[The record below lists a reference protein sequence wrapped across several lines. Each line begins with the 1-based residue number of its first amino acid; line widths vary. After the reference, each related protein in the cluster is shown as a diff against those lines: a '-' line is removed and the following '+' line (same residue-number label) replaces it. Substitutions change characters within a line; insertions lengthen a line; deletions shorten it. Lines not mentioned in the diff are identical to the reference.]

1 MTQQTKP
8 HRDPE
13 ALKDTPETMAANM
26 HDTGAASQADDKDA
40 NQDVAPAKPEKSHG
54 LFSGF
59 NNWIKKSRR
68 ASIEATPA
76 FIVNNSSNVL
86 GASHVATEMLMFKS
100 GLKGSKLIDNPSNP
114 INWIKEPAQKIGAD
128 IFKNSKTRDFSI
140 GEIFHGNPVQNVKRM
155 LFDTHAA
162 SLREVES
169 QIKAN
174 SELVSLGKQA
184 TKISLGNPW
193 QTRTTGT
200 GLFIWTVSTILPEH
214 KESDDEIERMA
225 KLRTLNPLGY
235 VGERLKQAV
244 WFPQWP
250 SHKREMLGLG
260 YLGIG
265 TFSMLGAWRNR
276 GELNP
281 AVIKDMELIGKG
293 LTQGYKF
300 NLAYFATGAISFIGG
315 LPLLFALDER
325 AAYSSYGSMVVARV
339 PLLPASIGAKIAK
352 KEEGWLYY
360 LIGKVTF
367 QIEDMLFSLIGG
379 ATKRVRPDGSIEIVD
394 HDELKKKSIAEA
406 KEEKIEAKE
415 HHQEQVSPMGME
427 HGHNDRHAHSKAVPS
442 TLVSG
447 GGTVQHAMPARAEAK
462 QQEMTEVR
470 V

>member
-1 MTQQTKP
+1 
-8 HRDPE
+8 
-13 ALKDTPETMAANM
+13 
-26 HDTGAASQADDKDA
+26 
-40 NQDVAPAKPEKSHG
+40 
-54 LFSGF
+54 
-59 NNWIKKSRR
+59 
-68 ASIEATPA
+68 
-76 FIVNNSSNVL
+76 
-86 GASHVATEMLMFKS
+86 MLMFKS
-100 GLKGSKLIDNPSNP
+100 GLKGGKLIDNPGNP

-140 GEIFHGNPVQNVKRM
+140 GEIFHGSPVQNVKRM

-169 QIKAN
+169 QIKGN
-174 SELVSLGKQA
+174 SELMSLGKGA

-214 KESDDEIERMA
+214 KESDDEIERMS

-325 AAYSSYGSMVVARV
+325 AAYSTYGSMVVARV

-379 ATKRVRPDGSIEIVD
+379 ATKRLRPDGTYEIVD
-394 HDELKKKSIAEA
+394 HDDLKKKSIAEA
-406 KEEKIEAKE
+406 KEEKIEAKG
-415 HHQEQVSPMGME
+415 HHPEQES
-427 HGHNDRHAHSKAVPS
+427 A
-442 TLVSG
+442 
-447 GGTVQHAMPARAEAK
+447 
-462 QQEMTEVR
+462 
-470 V
+470 

>member
-1 MTQQTKP
+1 MTQQPNTQ
-8 HRDPE
+8 PE
-13 ALKDTPETMAANM
+13 PEVTTQVAAA
-26 HDTGAASQADDKDA
+26 GADKLPNPSNADKADDNDA
-40 NQDVAPAKPEKSHG
+40 APQKPKESHG
-54 LFSGF
+54 VFSGF
-59 NNWIKKSRR
+59 SDWIKRSRR

-114 INWIKEPAQKIGAD
+114 INWVVEPAKKIGAD
-128 IFKNSKTRDFSI
+128 IFKNSKTRDFSV
-140 GEIFHGNPVQNVKRM
+140 GEIFHGNPVQNVKRF

-162 SLREVES
+162 SVREVES

-174 SELVSLGKQA
+174 KELMSLGKEA

-200 GLFIWTVSTILPEH
+200 GLLVWSLSTVLPEH

-225 KLRTLNPLGY
+225 KLRTLNPVGY

-281 AVIKDMELIGKG
+281 AIAKDMELIGKG
-293 LTQGYKF
+293 LKQGYKF

-339 PLLPASIGAKIAK
+339 PLLPASIGSKIAK

-367 QIEDMLFSLIGG
+367 QIEDMAFSLIGG

-406 KEEKIEAKE
+406 KEEKAEAKE
-415 HHQEQVSPMGME
+415 NHKEHIASPAMTRDHQGLEGDNS
-427 HGHNDRHAHSKAVPS
+427 AAPS
-442 TLVSG
+442 TLVTG
-447 GGTVQHAMPARAEAK
+447 ERIVKHAMPHLVDAK
-462 QQEMTEVR
+462 QQVTAGAGL
-470 V
+470 